1 MPRYF
6 LSLAYNGATFNGWQR
21 QPGAPSVQQSL
32 EEAISL
38 MLRTE
43 LVLLGCGRTDTGVHA
58 DDYFAHFDFEGSF
71 PTAFL
76 ARLNRFLPASI
87 RVKALYRCPDA
98 THARFDASSRSY
110 RYELSLHKDPFR
122 QHTVAY
128 IPLKP
133 TIDTAKVQQTA
144 KLIGRHQA
152 FAPFCKTN
160 SDAKTMRCE
169 ISHSEWIFG
178 EQQWTY
184 QVSAN
189 RFLRGMIRLI
199 VGACLDVGQ
208 GKMPLEAVALAL
220 EKQQPLPRSWSVP
233 GAGLYLTDIVY
244 PQQSTWVR
252 IEP

>member
-21 QPGAPSVQQSL
+21 QPAAPSVQQSL

-38 MLRTE
+38 MLRSDIA
-43 LVLLGCGRTDTGVHA
+43 LVGCGRTDTGVHA

-76 ARLNRFLPASI
+76 ARLNRFLPASV
-87 RVKALYRCPDA
+87 RVKALYRCSENS
-98 THARFDASSRSY
+98 HARFDAASRSY

-122 QHTVAY
+122 QDTVAY

-133 TIDTAKVQQTA
+133 TIDTHKVQQTA
-144 KLIGRHQA
+144 QLIGQYQA
-152 FAPFCKTN
+152 FAPFCKTH
-160 SDAKTMRCE
+160 SDTKTMRCE
-169 ISHSEWIFG
+169 ISRSEWEFG
-178 EQQWTY
+178 PEQWTY
-184 QVSAN
+184 HVQAN

-208 GKMPLEAVALAL
+208 GKMSLEAVTAAL
-220 EKQQPLPRSWSVP
+220 EEQQPLPKSWSVP
-233 GAGLYLTDIVY
+233 GEGLYLTDIIY
-244 PQQSTWVR
+244 PQQNTWEQ